1 MKKRS
6 FLSIL
11 LVFVMIAAVCLF
23 VGCDEEETN
32 AKIDD
37 AVVEAVAQATDKIET
52 AKAELTAAIAA
63 KADPATLTAKVEE
76 LNAAIDAAKAAATTA
91 ATAADTALKAE
102 IEAAITAATK
112 AVADAAATNLE
123 TAKTELTAAIAT
135 KADAATLTTKVE
147 ELTAAIETAKA
158 AATTAATAADA
169 TLKAEIEAAITTAT
183 KAVADTAAANLE
195 AAKGELNTLIATKAD
210 ASAVTAAVAEL
221 VEQIAAAQKAA
232 VDTAATAA
240 TGADAALKADIEA
253 AIAALKAELADAD
266 AAIKS
271 AYVAIDAWNEA
282 TEEVIDMLI
291 ELELAYIDVI
301 ANSGDLRDRVEA
313 NLFDIYTDTTVR
325 LYRAY
330 DIAAATKAY
339 DYALKIFEGVIVL
352 EGAFDEYDVD
362 HYYDAEWE
370 TMGDLWD
377 DAFAAL
383 MDVEFTDDAD
393 IDAISDN
400 LVAGLADVKTKAELL
415 MADLTAEGD
424 TVADVIKN
432 DAWAEVLT
440 SVATDLGAETDEL
453 KAEWKDLPD
462 EVDLGDV
469 VALYEEFAARYDALT
484 TAYFEAALLNG
495 QVAELVADL
504 EAMNVIRV
512 AYQDDYI
519 AITAAVKTWIETYF
533 TDFAK
538 EGENYNVLDHDAIA
552 AYKEL
557 YHEKVGQYVEAA
569 IATDAAIDA
578 IGTVTIRS
586 EQAIDA
592 AYDRYLEFTDLL
604 ATLEFM
610 YEEFQVR
617 PTEVMLQEIGD
628 AYAEFNAICVA
639 AEAAYEELVKLDTT
653 TVTIYSGA
661 DVNAL
666 VEWYE
671 TYLGVDVLDAESV
684 IGTEG
689 LIVTED
695 DLAAAKAL
703 VAAYDELVE
712 AKNAETEAVIEMID
726 EIYAALSQR
735 EAADAAQAAWSA
747 WLHGDNAPEGYTAD
761 QFAADEGDDTY
772 VVTNYSE
779 LKTIRKTITALE
791 KEFAELSTKFD
802 FLNKVE
808 TDLVDETVRT
818 DYADYV
824 AMVEDHVADFVARNA
839 NEDPFTAD
847 QYALFD
853 LAQIEI
859 AQGAAIQNVTELR
872 YDPIANTVASIAD
885 ERVSEDIIAR
895 ADAALAV
902 AIDQIKAIEST
913 DPADF
918 EVPTQA
924 LELIEWT
931 AECYVTYFIDGKA
944 DNFYIA
950 YTALRD
956 SQSNRTFE
964 QELAFIT
971 ETFKKAVA

>member
-11 LVFVMIAAVCLF
+11 LVFVMIATVCLF

-37 AVVEAVAQATDKIET
+37 AVVEAVAQATEKIET

-63 KADPATLTAKVEE
+63 KADPATLTAKAEE

-91 ATAADTALKAE
+91 DAAVKTE

-123 TAKTELTAAIAT
+123 TAKTELTAAIAN
-135 KADAATLTTKVE
+135 KADAATLTAKAD
-147 ELTAAIETAKA
+147 ELTAAIETAKT

-195 AAKGELNTLIATKAD
+195 AAKGELNALIANKAD
-210 ASAVTAAVAEL
+210 ASAVTDAVSEL
-221 VEQIAAAQKAA
+221 VKQIATAQKAA

-253 AIAALKAELADAD
+253 AIKALKAELADAD
-266 AAIKS
+266 AAIES
-271 AYVAIDAWNEA
+271 AYIAIDAWNEA

-301 ANSGDLRDRVEA
+301 ANSGDLKDVVEDDLLA
-313 NLFDIYTDTTVR
+313 IYTDTKVR

-330 DIAAATKAY
+330 SVDAANEAY
-339 DYALKIFEGVIVL
+339 DYALAVFEGVVVL
-352 EGAFDEYDVD
+352 EGAFEEYTGD
-362 HYYDAEWE
+362 HYYDVQLDA
-370 TMGDLWD
+370 MADLWNK
-377 DAFAAL
+377 AFEDL
-383 MDVEFTDDAD
+383 MNVEFTTGID
-393 IDAISDN
+393 IDAINNIAGD
-400 LVAGLADVKTKAELL
+400 LVDDLADVKTKAELL
-415 MADLTAEGD
+415 MDALTTEGS
-424 TVADVIKN
+424 TVADVVKN
-432 DAWAEVLT
+432 EAWAEVLT
-440 SVATDLGAETDEL
+440 SVATDLGAESDEL
-453 KAEWKDLPD
+453 KADWEALA
-462 EVDLGDV
+462 DV
-469 VALYEEFAARYDALT
+469 VELYEDLAARYDALT
-484 TAYFEAALLNG
+484 TAYFEADLLNG

-557 YHEKVGQYVEAA
+557 YDEKVGQFVEAA

-610 YEEFQVR
+610 YEDFQVR

-628 AYAEFNAICVA
+628 AYDKFDAICVA

-712 AKNAETEAVIEMID
+712 AKNAETAAVIEMIG

-779 LKTIRKTITALE
+779 LKTIRRTITDLE

-802 FLNKVE
+802 LLNKVE
-808 TDLVDETVRT
+808 TDLVDETVRA

-824 AMVEDHVADFVARNA
+824 AMVEVHVADFVTRNA

-847 QYALFD
+847 QYDLFD

-872 YDPIANTVASIAD
+872 YNPIANTVALIAD
-885 ERVSEDIIAR
+885 ERVSKDIIAR

-931 AECYVTYFIDGKA
+931 AVCYVNNFIEGKA
-944 DNFYIA
+944 NNFYIA

-956 SQSNRTFE
+956 SQSDRTFE

-971 ETFKKAVA
+971 ETFENAVA

>member
-37 AVVEAVAQATDKIET
+37 AVVEAVTQATDKIET
-52 AKAELTAAIAA
+52 AKADLTAAIAA
-63 KADPATLTAKVEE
+63 KADAATLTAKAEE

-91 ATAADTALKAE
+91 DAAVKTE

-123 TAKTELTAAIAT
+123 TAKTELTAAIAN
-135 KADAATLTTKVE
+135 KADAATLTAKAD
-147 ELTAAIETAKA
+147 ELTAAIETAKT

-210 ASAVTAAVAEL
+210 ASAVTDAVADL
-221 VEQIAAAQKAA
+221 VKQIAAAQKAA
-232 VDTAATAA
+232 VDTAADAA
-240 TGADAALKADIEA
+240 AGADATLKADIEA

-362 HYYDAEWE
+362 HYYAAEWE

-383 MDVEFTDDAD
+383 MDVEFTDDTD

-400 LVAGLADVKTKAELL
+400 LVAGLADVKTKAKLL

-424 TVADVIKN
+424 TVADVVKN
-432 DAWAEVLT
+432 EAWAEVLT
-440 SVATDLGAETDEL
+440 SVATDLGAESDEL
-453 KAEWKDLPD
+453 KADWEALA
-462 EVDLGDV
+462 DV
-469 VALYEEFAARYDALT
+469 VELYEDLAARYDALT
-484 TAYFEAALLNG
+484 IAYAEAADLND
-495 QVAELVADL
+495 LVDDLTADL
-504 EAMNVIRV
+504 NAMTIIRV
-512 AYQDDYI
+512 HYKDEYYAVTD
-519 AITAAVKTWIETYF
+519 AIDAWIETYF
-533 TDFAK
+533 DGFAK
-538 EGENYNVLDHDAIA
+538 EGENYAVLDHDAIA
-552 AYKEL
+552 AYEAL
-557 YHEKVGQYVEAA
+557 YTEKVGKYVDAA
-569 IATDAAIDA
+569 YAADTAIDA
-578 IGTVTIRS
+578 LATVTIRS
-586 EQAIDA
+586 A
-592 AYDRYLEFTDLL
+592 ADIETAYNAYLSFTNLL
-604 ATLEFM
+604 ATLEFNFA
-610 YEEFQVR
+610 EFDVR
-617 PTEVMLQEIGD
+617 TTEQMLQEL
-628 AYAEFNAICVA
+628 AAAEAEFNAICVA
-639 AEAAYEELVKLDTT
+639 AEDAYEELVKLDTT

-712 AKNAETEAVIEMID
+712 AKNAETEAVIEMIG

-735 EAADAAQAAWSA
+735 EAADAAQDAWSA

-779 LKTIRKTITALE
+779 LETIRTTITALE
-791 KEFAELSTKFD
+791 EEFAELSTKFD

-808 TDLVDETVRT
+808 TDLVDETVRA

-847 QYALFD
+847 QYDLFD

-872 YDPIANTVASIAD
+872 YDPIANTVALIAD

-913 DPADF
+913 DAADF

-931 AECYVTYFIDGKA
+931 AECYVASFVEGKA
-944 DNFYIA
+944 DNFYTA
-950 YTALRD
+950 YKALRD
-956 SQSNRTFE
+956 GVSERTFDE
-964 QELAFIT
+964 EKAFIA
-971 ETFKKAVA
+971 ETFAKVVA

>member
-37 AVVEAVAQATDKIET
+37 AVVEAVTQATEKIET

-76 LNAAIDAAKAAATTA
+76 LNAAIDAAKAA

-195 AAKGELNTLIATKAD
+195 AAKAELNALIATKAD
-210 ASAVTAAVAEL
+210 ASAVTTAVAEL
-221 VEQIAAAQKAA
+221 VKQIATAQKAA

-240 TGADAALKADIEA
+240 TGADAALKAEING
-253 AIAALKAELADAD
+253 IINALKNELADAD

-271 AYVAIDAWNEA
+271 AYIAIDAWNEA
-282 TEEVIDMLI
+282 TEEIIDMLI

-301 ANSGDLRDRVEA
+301 AESGDLKDRVEE

-352 EGAFDEYDVD
+352 EGAFDEYDAD
-362 HYYDAEWE
+362 HYYAAEWE
-370 TMGDLWD
+370 DMADLWD
-377 DAFAAL
+377 AAFAAL

-400 LVAGLADVKTKAELL
+400 LVDGLADVKTKAELL
-415 MADLTAEGD
+415 MADLTVEGD
-424 TVADVIKN
+424 TAADVIKN

-453 KAEWKDLPD
+453 KAEWKDLA
-462 EVDLGDV
+462 DV
-469 VALYEEFAARYDALT
+469 VALYNDLAARYDALT
-484 TAYFEAALLNG
+484 VAYFEAALLNG

-504 EAMNVIRV
+504 DVMTVIRV
-512 AYQDDYI
+512 VYQDDYYALI
-519 AITAAVKTWIETYF
+519 GAVNTWIDTYF

-538 EGENYNVLDHDAIA
+538 EGENYNVLNHDAVA

-557 YHEKVGQYVEAA
+557 YTDKVGKYVEAA
-569 IATDAAIDA
+569 KAADTAIDA

-586 EQAIDA
+586 AKAIQN
-592 AYDRYLEFTDLL
+592 AYDRYLEFTNLL

-610 YEEFQVR
+610 YAEFQVR
-617 PTEVMLQEIGD
+617 PTEVMLQEI
-628 AYAEFNAICVA
+628 AAAEAEFNAICVA
-639 AEAAYEELVKLDTT
+639 AEAAYDALVKLDTT

-666 VEWYE
+666 VEWYAI
-671 TYLGVDVLDAESV
+671 YLGVDVLDADSV

-689 LIVTED
+689 LLVTED
-695 DLAAAKAL
+695 DLVAAKAL
-703 VAAYDELVE
+703 VAAYDQLVE
-712 AKNAETEAVIEMID
+712 AKNAETAAVIEMID
-726 EIYAALSQR
+726 ALVAKLSMR
-735 EAADAAQAAWSA
+735 DAADAAYAARKA
-747 WLHGDNAPEGYTAD
+747 WHGGVNAPEGFTAA
-761 QFAADEGDDTY
+761 QFATDLSDDTY
-772 VVTNYSE
+772 DVTNYDKL
-779 LKTIRKTITALE
+779 LKILETITALE

-802 FLNKVE
+802 NLNKVE
-808 TDLVDETVRT
+808 TDLVDATVRA

-824 AMVEDHVADFVARNA
+824 AMVEAHVADFVARNA
-839 NEDPFTAD
+839 DEDPFTDD

-853 LAQIEI
+853 VAAIEI

-872 YDPIANTVASIAD
+872 YDPIANTVTLIAD
-885 ERVSEDIIAR
+885 ERVSKDIIAR
-895 ADAALAV
+895 ADAALAI
-902 AIDQIKAIEST
+902 AIEQIKAIEST

-918 EVPTQA
+918 VVPTQA

-931 AECYVTYFIDGKA
+931 AECYVTYFIEGKA
-944 DNFYIA
+944 DNFYTA
-950 YTALRD
+950 YKALRD
-956 SQSNRTFE
+956 GVSERTFDE
-964 QELAFIT
+964 EKAFIA
-971 ETFKKAVA
+971 ETFKKVVA